1 MSFQQGLSGLN
12 SSSKNLDVIGHNI
25 ANANTVGMKAS
36 RAEFAEVYA
45 SSINASGGT
54 NSGIGV
60 TVAATT
66 QIFTQGN
73 ITVTGNDLD
82 VAINGSGFYEL
93 TMPNGSM
100 AYSRAGMFKLN
111 NEGQVVTNIGGQLM
125 GYPTDS
131 EGTRLSFT
139 TQPLSLPTG
148 GPIPARATSNIS
160 TEFNLDARAPV
171 FNTVSPPTPLSK
183 YGTSVIAYDPQG
195 LEVPV
200 GLAFQKTGV
209 NEWTVYRSVNGSA
222 PAQSTPPT
230 VLRFNDDGTLRT
242 TPTLDASGNVV
253 TPASVMPPIT
263 LTSPNNPAVTFN
275 ATLDY
280 GDATQFGIDFAVN
293 NLEQNG
299 YRPGELT
306 SLKINESGVIT
317 ASYSNGQTR
326 AAGQIALVNFRNV
339 QGLQPTG
346 NGNWQANFA
355 TGEPVHGAPG
365 EGKFGSLRSGALE
378 DSNIDI
384 TGELVSMMTAQRAYQ
399 ANAQTIKTQD
409 QVFSTLLNLR

>member
-66 QIFTQGN
+66 QMFTQGN

-148 GPIPARATSNIS
+148 GPIPARATSSIAA
-160 TEFNLDARAPV
+160 EFNLDARAPV
-171 FNTVSPPTPLSK
+171 AATATPPTPLSK

-195 LEVPV
+195 LEIPV
-200 GLAFQKTGV
+200 GLAFEKTGV
-209 NEWTVYRSVNGSA
+209 NQWNVYTSVNGSD
-222 PAQSTPPT
+222 PAASTPFT
-230 VLRFNDDGTLRT
+230 LEFNTDGTLSST
-242 TPTLDASGNVV
+242 SVIPPLTVASPTD
-253 TPASVMPPIT
+253 
-263 LTSPNNPAVTFN
+263 PAVTFPVDLN
-275 ATLDY
+275 F
-280 GDATQFGIDFAVN
+280 GSVTQFGIDFAVN
-293 NLEQNG
+293 NLEQDG

>member
-66 QIFTQGN
+66 QMFTQGN

-148 GPIPARATSNIS
+148 GPIPARATSSIAA
-160 TEFNLDARAPV
+160 EFNLDARAPV
-171 FNTVSPPTPLSK
+171 AATATPPTPLSK

-195 LEVPV
+195 LEIPV
-200 GLAFQKTGV
+200 GLAFEKTGV
-209 NEWTVYRSVNGSA
+209 NQWNVYTSVNGSDPAASA
-222 PAQSTPPT
+222 PFT
-230 VLRFNDDGTLRT
+230 LEFNTDGTLSST
-242 TPTLDASGNVV
+242 SFIPQLTVAS
-253 TPASVMPPIT
+253 PSD
-263 LTSPNNPAVTFN
+263 PAVTFPVDLN
-275 ATLDY
+275 F
-280 GDATQFGIDFAVN
+280 GSVTQFGIDFAVN
-293 NLEQNG
+293 NLEQDG

>member
-1 MSFQQGLSGLN
+1 MAFQQGLSGLN

-148 GPIPARATSNIS
+148 GPIPARATSSIAA
-160 TEFNLDARAPV
+160 EFNLDARAPV
-171 FNTVSPPTPLSK
+171 FNTVSPETPLSK

-195 LEVPV
+195 LEIPV
-200 GLAFQKTGV
+200 GLAFRKTGL
-209 NEWTVYRSVNGSA
+209 NEWAVYTSVNGSD
-222 PAQSTPPT
+222 PAASDPLTLT
-230 VLRFNDDGTLRT
+230 FNTDGTLNS
-242 TPTLDASGNVV
+242 ASGTQLMV
-253 TPASVMPPIT
+253 
-263 LTSPNNPAVTFN
+263 TSPMNPDVIFPVDLNFGAV
-275 ATLDY
+275 
-280 GDATQFGIDFAVN
+280 TQFGIDFAVN
-293 NLEQNG
+293 NLEQDG
-299 YRPGELT
+299 YRPGEFT

>member
-1 MSFQQGLSGLN
+1 
-12 SSSKNLDVIGHNI
+12 
-25 ANANTVGMKAS
+25 
-36 RAEFAEVYA
+36 
-45 SSINASGGT
+45 
-54 NSGIGV
+54 
-60 TVAATT
+60 
-66 QIFTQGN
+66 
-73 ITVTGNDLD
+73 
-82 VAINGSGFYEL
+82 
-93 TMPNGSM
+93 
-100 AYSRAGMFKLN
+100 MFKLN

-148 GPIPARATSNIS
+148 GPIPARATSNIAA
-160 TEFNLDARAPV
+160 EFNLDARAPV
-171 FNTVSPPTPLSK
+171 FNTVSPETPLSK

-195 LEVPV
+195 LEIPV
-200 GLAFQKTGV
+200 GLAFRKTGL
-209 NEWTVYRSVNGSA
+209 NEWAVYTSVNGSD
-222 PAQSTPPT
+222 PAASDPLTLT
-230 VLRFNDDGTLRT
+230 FNVDGTLNS
-242 TPTLDASGNVV
+242 ASGTQLMV
-253 TPASVMPPIT
+253 ASPM
-263 LTSPNNPAVTFN
+263 NPDVIFPVDLNFGAV
-275 ATLDY
+275 
-280 GDATQFGIDFAVN
+280 TQFGIDFAVN
-293 NLEQNG
+293 NLEQDG
-299 YRPGELT
+299 YRPGEFT

>member
-1 MSFQQGLSGLN
+1 MAFQQGLSGLN
-12 SSSKNLDVIGHNI
+12 SASRNLDVIGHNV
-25 ANANTVGMKAS
+25 ANGNTVGMKAS
-36 RAEFAEVYA
+36 RAEFAELYA
-45 SSINASGGT
+45 SSIGSSGGV

-60 TVAATT
+60 TVSKVT
-66 QIFTQGN
+66 QLFTQGN
-73 ITVTGNDLD
+73 VTVTGNDLD

-93 TMPNGSM
+93 TQPNGGMS
-100 AYSRAGMFKLN
+100 YSRAGMFKLN
-111 NEGQVVTNIGGQLM
+111 NEGEIVTNQGANLM
-125 GYPTDS
+125 GYPTD
-131 EGTRLSFT
+131 EFGIRTSFT

-148 GPIPARATSNIS
+148 GPIPAQETSAI
-160 TEFNLDARAPV
+160 TAEFNLDARAPI
-171 FNTVSPPTPLSK
+171 FNAVTPNTPLST
-183 YGTSVIAYDPQG
+183 YGTSVLAYDPQG

-200 GLAFQKTGV
+200 GLAFQKTAN
-209 NEWTVYRSVNGSA
+209 NEWTVHRSVNGGALA
-222 PAQSTPPT
+222 PSVPPT
-230 VLRFNDDGTLRT
+230 VLRFNNDGTLNQAAST
-242 TPTLDASGNVV
+242 T
-253 TPASVMPPIT
+253 PPIT
-263 LTSPNNPAVTFN
+263 LSSPNDPAVTFT
-275 ATLDY
+275 ASLDY
-280 GDATQFGIDFAVN
+280 GSATQFGIDYAVT
-293 NLEQNG
+293 NLSQDG

-306 SLKINESGVIT
+306 SLKIDEGGVIT

-346 NGNWQANFA
+346 SGNWEANYA

-409 QVFSTLLNLR
+409 QVLSTMLNMR